1 MNTEHYLGALLV
13 LLVISALG
21 LYSGMRVKSASDFSV
36 GGRRAGT
43 GVVAGTII
51 GTFVGGSST
60 IGTAQL
66 AFTYGFS
73 AWWFTLGGGFACLVL
88 GLVYAR
94 GFYDSGLSTMPQMLS
109 REYGRKTATVA
120 AILNSLGTFLSIVAQ
135 ALASI
140 ALISSVSSMPSFMAA
155 GISVALTLAYVI
167 FGGLW
172 STGLVGMAKAVLL
185 LVGVG
190 LCGGVALH
198 QGGGWPAFAAALPAE
213 RYFNLVAR
221 GPAIDLGAGLSL
233 VVGVLTTQ
241 TYIQALVS
249 GKSFSRAR
257 AGALV
262 SAFLIPLIGLAGV
275 AVGLYMKIHMPQI
288 NPSTALP
295 VFIIEKLPPFFAGV
309 TLATLLVTVVGTAA
323 GLALGLSSML
333 CNDICRFYVRKTLSE
348 KGMLRLTRL
357 ALAGILLAAALVTT
371 GNAGDLILNWSF
383 LSMGL
388 RGAVTFGVLTA
399 ALFFPGRIS
408 PALAMW
414 AMGTGLACVVLGKP
428 LVGGIMDPLFI
439 GIAGSLLVL
448 LVGGLR
454 SGRLRLM

>member
-1 MNTEHYLGALLV
+1 MNAGHYLGALLV

-21 LYSGMRVKSASDFSV
+21 LYSGMRVKSAGDFAV
-36 GGRRAGT
+36 GGRNAGT
-43 GVVAGTII
+43 GIVAGTII
-51 GTFVGGSST
+51 GTFAGGSST

-73 AWWFTLGGGFACLVL
+73 AWWFTLGGGLACLVL

-94 GFYDSGLSTMPQMLS
+94 RLYDTGLSTMPQMLS
-109 REYGRKTATVA
+109 REYGQKTATVA

-135 ALASI
+135 FLSGM
-140 ALISSVSSMPSFMAA
+140 ALIVSVSGMPSFAAA
-155 GISVALTLAYVI
+155 GIAVAFTLAYVI

-172 STGLVGMAKAVLL
+172 STGLVGVAKAALL

-190 LCGGVALH
+190 LCGGMALH
-198 QGGGWPAFAAALPAE
+198 QAGGWPALAAALPAE
-213 RYFNLVAR
+213 RYFSLVAR

-241 TYIQALVS
+241 TYIQAVVS
-249 GKSFSRAR
+249 GKSFIRAR

-275 AVGLYMKIHMPQI
+275 AVGLYMKIRMPGI
-288 NPSTALP
+288 DPSTALP
-295 VFIIEKLPPFFAGV
+295 VFIMAMLPPFFAGV

-333 CNDICRFYVRKTLSE
+333 CNDICRFHVRKSLSE
-348 KGMLRLTRL
+348 KDMLRLVRL
-357 ALAGILLAAALVTT
+357 TLAGILLAAALVTA
-371 GNAGDLILNWSF
+371 GNAGSLILSWSV

-388 RGAVTFGVLTA
+388 RGAVTFGILTA

-408 PALAMW
+408 SSLAMW

-428 LVGGIMDPLFI
+428 LFGDMMDPLFI
-439 GIAGSLLVL
+439 GVAGSLLVL
-448 LVGGLR
+448 LAGGMR
-454 SGRLRLM
+454 PGGFR